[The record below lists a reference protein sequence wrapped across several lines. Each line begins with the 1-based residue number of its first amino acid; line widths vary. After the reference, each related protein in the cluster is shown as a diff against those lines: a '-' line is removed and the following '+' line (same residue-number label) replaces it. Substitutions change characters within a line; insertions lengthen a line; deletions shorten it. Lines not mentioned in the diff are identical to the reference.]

1 MRRGWFLWALA
12 LLCLSLAACGQG
24 TQAAQTGGGASLPAG
39 SGVGTADPLP
49 EEGPGETAEAP
60 EESAGDEAEPLSL
73 DTLTVEAVVDW
84 ETAERML
91 TSLED
96 MSRWLKE
103 ALAEENCLVEEVAVT
118 VNTAGGYTAQALAA
132 GGVDV
137 ALLPAV
143 DFIAWEEDAQALLVS
158 GEDPCETVAAVTLS
172 RPELDD
178 AFCQTLAAALTETEA
193 GEQFLTACRPDAV
206 FASASEE
213 ALQAVRDYAADLEA
227 QEHGGAA

>member
-1 MRRGWFLWALA
+1 M
-12 LLCLSLAACGQG
+12 
-24 TQAAQTGGGASLPAG
+24 
-39 SGVGTADPLP
+39 
-49 EEGPGETAEAP
+49 
-60 EESAGDEAEPLSL
+60 
-73 DTLTVEAVVDW
+73 DW

-193 GEQFLTACRPDAV
+193 GEQFLAACRPDAV

>member
-1 MRRGWFLWALA
+1 MRRGWFLWVLA
-12 LLCLSLAACGQG
+12 LLCLALAACGRG
-24 TQAAQTGGGASLPAG
+24 NQAAQAGGEVSLPAG
-39 SGVGTADPLP
+39 NGTGAADPLP
-49 EEGPGETAEAP
+49 EEGTGET
-60 EESAGDEAEPLSL
+60 AGDEAEPLSL

-103 ALAEENCLVEEVAVT
+103 ALAEEDCLVEAVAVT

-143 DFIAWEEDAQALLVS
+143 DFIAWEEDAQAVLVS

-172 RPELDD
+172 WPELDD
-178 AFCQTLAAALTETEA
+178 AFCRALAAALTETES
-193 GEQFLTACRPDAV
+193 GEQFLAACRPEAV
-206 FASASEE
+206 FYPASEE

-227 QEHGGAA
+227 QEHGGIA

>member
-1 MRRGWFLWALA
+1 MKSWKTRWYGRIQKLLA
-12 LLCLSLAACGQG
+12 RLGLRLPGKIMYI
-24 TQAAQTGGGASLPAG
+24 GGSDTLPA
-39 SGVGTADPLP
+39 P
-49 EEGPGETAEAP
+49 EAP

-158 GEDPCETVAAVTLS
+158 GEDPCEIFRRVQFPVDEFFPPNSVSPKTATS
-172 RPELDD
+172 Y
-178 AFCQTLAAALTETEA
+178 QEA
-193 GEQFLTACRPDAV
+193 RSGCCGQ
-206 FASASEE
+206 
-213 ALQAVRDYAADLEA
+213 
-227 QEHGGAA
+227 